1 MMRPGFTSLHGA
13 DHELHNAEEGIHG
26 RVDEHGFPLWRRQ
39 RLLPRSSYFLPAVFF
54 RADFAAAFA
63 TGLAG
68 GAALGAR
75 VTPFFAV
82 LLRPRAGFAGAAGV
96 ATASSTGV
104 TTAGV
109 ATDDTAGV
117 S

>member
-26 RVDEHGFPLWRRQ
+26 RVNEHGIPLWRRQ

-68 GAALGAR
+68 AAAFGAR

-82 LLRPRAGFAGAAGV
+82 LLRPRAGFAGVAT
-96 ATASSTGV
+96 ATASSAGA

-109 ATDDTAGV
+109 AADDTAGV